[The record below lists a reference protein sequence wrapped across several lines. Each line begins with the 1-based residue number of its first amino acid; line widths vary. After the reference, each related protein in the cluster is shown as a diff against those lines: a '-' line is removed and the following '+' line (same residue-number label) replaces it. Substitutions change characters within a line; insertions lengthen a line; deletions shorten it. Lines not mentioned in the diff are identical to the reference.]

1 MSAIFVKMFVLD
13 TNNEFDEEMRFGP
26 YEYEANEDG
35 TQSMSEDDA
44 FDAALDRVYYER
56 DNMGLEDLPPRDRL
70 DTLEHVSGME
80 LSKFYQIYIDPETEN
95 IYAFAIANESG
106 NLIDS
111 GINLYDQD

>member
-13 TNNEFDEEMRFGP
+13 TNNEFDEEMMFGP

-56 DNMGLEDLPPRDRL
+56 DNMDLEDIPPRDRL
-70 DTLEHVSGME
+70 DVLERVSGME

-111 GINLYDQD
+111 GINLYEQD